1 MIIHILGK
9 PGAGKTTLGKRL
21 SKLPNTVVFDTD
33 DIDDPNSLKLLS
45 KYHFK
50 TQKNMDA
57 YFVELAKLNQ
67 KDIMKII
74 ENNKDKNI
82 IITGF
87 LFGGMDVKVDKGY
100 YIKIDDD
107 LHYKQF
113 NLRTLESIKK
123 HYHDIKKLLN
133 MKIPRKKIERYT
145 TIKTKIRGPFM
156 VPDFVWKGFVGKPEK
171 EAKEKGYKYELSDR
185 IYKDIK
191 KLLTKKQK
199 GGNNKKIAV
208 TNENSV
214 IEQINTKSE
223 LEPIREKLIE
233 LTRVCEPHDEWSP
246 ELNNGESFWILK
258 YSKNNE
264 IIGYI
269 KTIDLEQFKNSNHNF
284 ETKGGI
290 RDRKGIQIIGLCNG
304 TTQYKGVARPLLNSV
319 EKYAREN
326 DYGYILLHAAE
337 ERPHLWDPET
347 GLYSKT
353 GFRIV
358 GDLPAGSSY
367 NLNMKIMR
375 KDL

>member
-21 SKLPNTVVFDTD
+21 SKLPNTFVFDTD

-50 TQKNMDA
+50 TQKNIDA
-57 YFVELAKLNQ
+57 YFSELAKLDQ
-67 KDIMKII
+67 KDMMKII
-74 ENNKDKNI
+74 EKNKDKNI

-113 NLRTLESIKK
+113 NLRTLESIKE
-123 HYHDIKKLLN
+123 HYNDIKKLLN

-145 TIKTKIRGPFM
+145 TIKMKIRGPFM
-156 VPDFVWKGFVGKPEK
+156 VPNFVWKGFVGEPEK
-171 EAKEKGYKYELSDR
+171 EAKEKGYKYESSDR

-199 GGNNKKIAV
+199 GGENEKIGI
-208 TNENSV
+208 TNENSM

-223 LEPIREKLIE
+223 LRPIREKLIE
-233 LTRVCEPHDEWSP
+233 LTEVCEPHDDLSP

-258 YSKNNE
+258 YSENNE

-269 KTIDLEQFKNSNHNF
+269 KTIDLEQFKHSNHNF

-304 TTQYKGVARPLLNSV
+304 TTQYKGVAKPLLNSV
-319 EKYAREN
+319 EKYARKN
-326 DYGYILLHAAE
+326 GYDYILLHAAE

-347 GLYSKT
+347 GLYSKA

-358 GDLPAGSSY
+358 GDLPAGNSY